1 MSRARKSISKTITML
16 IVVAL
21 IVGAIGIAYFVTSGF
36 TSKDPKLFYVKIND
50 ESILSRSGGY
60 VISPAEPLIVKLV
73 YPLDFALD
81 TSKEYK
87 ATIEYNKE
95 VEYSFAVDNVITSLS
110 TEDNV
115 SDMFT
120 IDKGESILT
129 VTPKG
134 GISEI
139 IQFLYPNKSI
149 GGIGTAPTDLFVLT
163 ITSNQATIKIYFTV
177 EDSAE
182 GVTISPGVIVI

>member
-1 MSRARKSISKTITML
+1 MSRASKSISKTITTL
-16 IVVAL
+16 IVIAL
-21 IVGAIGIAYFVTSGF
+21 ILGAIGIAYFVTSGF
-36 TSKDPKLFYVKIND
+36 TSKDTKLFYAKIND

-60 VISPAEPLIVKLV
+60 VISPAEPLIVELV
-73 YPLDFALD
+73 YPLDFAFD
-81 TSKEYK
+81 TSKEYT

-95 VEYSFAVDNVITSLS
+95 VEYTFVVDNIITSLS
-110 TEDNV
+110 EKDEV
-115 SDMFT
+115 SNMFT

-134 GISEI
+134 GMSEI
-139 IQFLYPNKSI
+139 IEYLYPNKSI
-149 GGIGTAPTDLFVLT
+149 GGIGIAPTDLFVLT
-163 ITSNQATIKIYFTV
+163 ITSNQATIKIYFTI